1 MKRKR
6 FPLPRLAGLIAAAA
20 LIAVGLTAPALAAD
34 YGKQKVVY
42 HFNGGDS
49 KVIFAGLGN
58 ILNHLK
64 AVGQENLDVVAVAHG
79 DGLNMFHKKTTT
91 PEIQSRIKAL
101 RMQGVKF
108 GVCKNTL
115 VSKKIDMKDLEG
127 TSEKDFVQ
135 AGVAEIAH
143 LQQKGYV
150 YIKP

>member
-1 MKRKR
+1 MKILS
-6 FPLPRLAGLIAAAA
+6 LPRLVSLAAASL
-20 LIAVGLTAPALAAD
+20 LISTGLAMPAAAAD

-42 HFNGGDS
+42 HFNIGDP
-49 KVIFAGLGN
+49 KVLFAGLGN
-58 ILNHLK
+58 IMNHMK

-127 TSEKDFVQ
+127 TSDKDFVQ

>member
-1 MKRKR
+1 MKRSLLV
-6 FPLPRLAGLIAAAA
+6 PAMAVLAVTVALAMPAAASE
-20 LIAVGLTAPALAAD
+20 

-42 HFNGGDS
+42 HFNNGDS

-58 ILNHLK
+58 ILNHIK
-64 AVGQENLDVVAVAHG
+64 AVGQENLDVVVVAHG

-101 RMQGVKF
+101 KMQGIKF

-115 VSKKIDMKDLEG
+115 VSKKIDIKDLEG
-127 TSEKDFVQ
+127 TNEKEFVQ

>member
-1 MKRKR
+1 MKKR
-6 FPLPRLAGLIAAAA
+6 LLLVPS
-20 LIAVGLTAPALAAD
+20 IAVLAVTLAFAMPASAAD

-42 HFNGGDS
+42 HFNNGDP
-49 KVIFAGLGN
+49 KVMFAGLGN
-58 ILNHLK
+58 ILNHMK

-79 DGLNMFHKKTTT
+79 DGLNMFHKNTTT

-101 RMQGVKF
+101 KMQGVKF
-108 GVCKNTL
+108 GLCRNTL
-115 VSKKIDMKDLEG
+115 VSKKIDMKDLVG
-127 TSEKDFVQ
+127 TSDKEFVQ